1 MPLSSNVRGATFMVV
16 AMAAFTFNDTLSK
29 LAAQT
34 INPGQLMLVRGLFAT
49 TLISLLAWQQG
60 ALKGYR
66 SYWHPMVF
74 LRLVGEVGGTVCFLA
89 ALPHL
94 PLGNISAVLQAL
106 PLAVTMGAALFL
118 GEAVGWRRWLAIA
131 SGFGGVLIIVR
142 PGFEG
147 FNAFSL
153 LALLSVAFC
162 AVRDLATRKIP
173 GHIPSLFVST
183 TTTVIITVT
192 GALTIV
198 PFGGWVPVSVNLVA
212 FLAGAAVLVLF
223 GYQFVIMA
231 MREGEISFIAPFRY
245 TALIW
250 ALSLSVF
257 VFGDIPD
264 LAMIAGA
271 AVIVA
276 SGLYSLYRER
286 VVGKGR
292 PAAESTSA
300 SMAPDGI

>member
-49 TLISLLAWQQG
+49 TLISLLAWQRG

-66 SYWHPMVF
+66 DYWHPMVF

-118 GEAVGWRRWLAIA
+118 GESVGWRRWLAIA
-131 SGFGGVLIIVR
+131 AGFGGVLIIVR

-183 TTTVIITVT
+183 TTTIIITIT

-198 PFGGWVPVSVNLVA
+198 PFGGWVPMTLNLVA

-264 LAMIAGA
+264 FAMISGA

>member
-1 MPLSSNVRGATFMVV
+1 
-16 AMAAFTFNDTLSK
+16 
-29 LAAQT
+29 
-34 INPGQLMLVRGLFAT
+34 
-49 TLISLLAWQQG
+49 
-60 ALKGYR
+60 
-66 SYWHPMVF
+66 
-74 LRLVGEVGGTVCFLA
+74 
-89 ALPHL
+89 
-94 PLGNISAVLQAL
+94 
-106 PLAVTMGAALFL
+106 
-118 GEAVGWRRWLAIA
+118 
-131 SGFGGVLIIVR
+131 
-142 PGFEG
+142 
-147 FNAFSL
+147 
-153 LALLSVAFC
+153 
-162 AVRDLATRKIP
+162 
-173 GHIPSLFVST
+173 
-183 TTTVIITVT
+183 
-192 GALTIV
+192 
-198 PFGGWVPVSVNLVA
+198 
-212 FLAGAAVLVLF
+212 VLF

>member
-1 MPLSSNVRGATFMVV
+1 MFMVV

-29 LAAQT
+29 LASQT

-49 TLISLLAWQQG
+49 MLISLLAWQQG

-66 SYWHPMVF
+66 DYWHPMVL

-106 PLAVTMGAALFL
+106 PLGVTMGAALFL
-118 GEAVGWRRWLAIA
+118 GESVGWRRWLAIA
-131 SGFGGVLIIVR
+131 AGFGGVLIIVR

-153 LALLSVAFC
+153 LALLSVACC

-183 TTTVIITVT
+183 TTTVIITIT

-198 PFGGWVPVSVNLVA
+198 PFGGWVPMTFDLVL

-250 ALSLSVF
+250 AISLSVF

-264 LAMIAGA
+264 LAMISGA

>member
-66 SYWHPMVF
+66 NYWHPMVF

-94 PLGNISAVLQAL
+94 PLANISAVLQAL

-131 SGFGGVLIIVR
+131 TGFGGVLIIVR

-183 TTTVIITVT
+183 TTTIIITIT

-198 PFGGWVPVSVNLVA
+198 PFGGWVPMTPNLVA

>member
-1 MPLSSNVRGATFMVV
+1 MPLSSNIRGSMFMVV

-29 LAAQT
+29 LAAET

-60 ALKGYR
+60 ALKGVGQF
-66 SYWHPMVF
+66 WHPMVF
-74 LRLVGEVGGTVCFLA
+74 LRLVGEVGGTICFLA

-94 PLGNISAVLQAL
+94 PLSNISAVLQAL

-118 GEAVGWRRWLAIA
+118 GEGVGWRRWLAIVA
-131 SGFGGVLIIVR
+131 GFGGVLIIVR
-142 PGFEG
+142 PGFDG

-173 GHIPSLFVST
+173 DHVPSLFVST
-183 TTTVIITVT
+183 VTTIVITVT

-198 PFGGWVPVSVNLVA
+198 PFGGWVPMTFELVL

-250 ALSLSVF
+250 AITLSVV

-264 LAMIAGA
+264 LAMMAGA

-286 VVGKGR
+286 VVGHSR

>member
-183 TTTVIITVT
+183 TTTVIITAT
-192 GALTIV
+192 GGLTIV
-198 PFGGWVPVSVNLVA
+198 PFGGWVPMSVNLVA

>member
-1 MPLSSNVRGATFMVV
+1 MFMVV

-29 LAAQT
+29 LAAET

-49 TLISLLAWQQG
+49 TLITLLAWQQG
-60 ALKGYR
+60 ALKGVGQF
-66 SYWHPMVF
+66 WHPMVF
-74 LRLVGEVGGTVCFLA
+74 LRLVGEVGGTICFLA

-94 PLGNISAVLQAL
+94 PLSNISAVLQAL

-118 GEAVGWRRWLAIA
+118 GEGVGWRRWLAIVA
-131 SGFGGVLIIVR
+131 GFGGVLIIVR

-173 GHIPSLFVST
+173 DHVPSLFVST
-183 TTTVIITVT
+183 VTTIVITIT

-198 PFGGWVPVSVNLVA
+198 PFGGWVPMTFELVL

-250 ALSLSVF
+250 AITLSVV

-264 LAMIAGA
+264 LAMMAGA

-286 VVGKGR
+286 VVGHSR

>member
-1 MPLSSNVRGATFMVV
+1 MVV

-66 SYWHPMVF
+66 NYWHPMVF

-94 PLGNISAVLQAL
+94 PLANISAVLQAL
-106 PLAVTMGAALFL
+106 PLGVTMGAALFL
-118 GEAVGWRRWLAIA
+118 GESVGWRRWLAIA
-131 SGFGGVLIIVR
+131 TGFGGVLIIVR

-153 LALLSVAFC
+153 LALLSVTFC

-173 GHIPSLFVST
+173 DHIPSLFVST
-183 TTTVIITVT
+183 TTTVIITIT

-198 PFGGWVPVSVNLVA
+198 PFGGWVPMSVNLVA

-264 LAMIAGA
+264 LAMIAGSA
-271 AVIVA
+271 FIVA

>member
-1 MPLSSNVRGATFMVV
+1 MFMVV

-29 LAAQT
+29 LAAET

-60 ALKGYR
+60 ALKGVGQFL
-66 SYWHPMVF
+66 HPMVF
-74 LRLVGEVGGTVCFLA
+74 LRLVGEVGGTICFLA

-94 PLGNISAVLQAL
+94 PLSNISAVLQAL

-118 GEAVGWRRWLAIA
+118 GEGVGWRRWLAIVA
-131 SGFGGVLIIVR
+131 GFGGVLIIVR
-142 PGFEG
+142 PGFDG

-173 GHIPSLFVST
+173 DHVPSLFVST
-183 TTTVIITVT
+183 VTTIVITVT

-198 PFGGWVPVSVNLVA
+198 PFGGWVPMTFELVL

-250 ALSLSVF
+250 AITLSVV

-264 LAMIAGA
+264 LAMMAGA

-286 VVGKGR
+286 VVGHSR

>member
-1 MPLSSNVRGATFMVV
+1 MFMVV

-29 LAAQT
+29 LAAET

-60 ALKGYR
+60 ALKGVGQF
-66 SYWHPMVF
+66 WHPMVF
-74 LRLVGEVGGTVCFLA
+74 LRLVGEVGGTICFLA

-94 PLGNISAVLQAL
+94 PLSNISAVLQAL

-118 GEAVGWRRWLAIA
+118 GEGVGWRRWLAIVA
-131 SGFGGVLIIVR
+131 GFGGVLIIVR

-173 GHIPSLFVST
+173 DHVPSLFVST
-183 TTTVIITVT
+183 VTTIVITVT

-198 PFGGWVPVSVNLVA
+198 PFGGWVPMTFELVL

-250 ALSLSVF
+250 AITLSVV

-264 LAMIAGA
+264 LAMMAGA

-286 VVGKGR
+286 VVGHSR

>member
-66 SYWHPMVF
+66 NYWHPMVF

-94 PLGNISAVLQAL
+94 PLANISAVLQAL

-131 SGFGGVLIIVR
+131 TGFGGVLIIVR

-183 TTTVIITVT
+183 TTTVIITIT

-198 PFGGWVPVSVNLVA
+198 PFGGWVPMTTNLVA

-264 LAMIAGA
+264 LAMIMGA

>member
-1 MPLSSNVRGATFMVV
+1 MPLSSNIRGSMFMVV

-29 LAAQT
+29 LAAET

-60 ALKGYR
+60 ALRGAGQF
-66 SYWHPMVF
+66 WHPMVF
-74 LRLVGEVGGTVCFLA
+74 LRLVGEVGGTICFLA

-94 PLGNISAVLQAL
+94 PLANISAVLQAL

-118 GEAVGWRRWLAIA
+118 GEGVGWRRWLAIIA
-131 SGFGGVLIIVR
+131 GFGGVLIIVR
-142 PGFEG
+142 PGFDG

-173 GHIPSLFVST
+173 DHVPSLFVST
-183 TTTVIITVT
+183 VTTIVITVT

-198 PFGGWVPVSVNLVA
+198 PFGGWVPMTFELVL

-250 ALSLSVF
+250 AITLSVV

-264 LAMIAGA
+264 LAMMAGA

-286 VVGKGR
+286 VVGHSR

>member
-1 MPLSSNVRGATFMVV
+1 MFMVV

-29 LAAQT
+29 LAAET

-60 ALKGYR
+60 ALRGAGQF
-66 SYWHPMVF
+66 WHPMVF
-74 LRLVGEVGGTVCFLA
+74 LRLVGEVGGTICFLA

-94 PLGNISAVLQAL
+94 PLANISAVLQAL

-118 GEAVGWRRWLAIA
+118 GEGVGWRRWLAIIA
-131 SGFGGVLIIVR
+131 GFGGVLIIVR
-142 PGFEG
+142 PGFDG

-173 GHIPSLFVST
+173 DHVPSLFVST
-183 TTTVIITVT
+183 VTTIVITVT

-198 PFGGWVPVSVNLVA
+198 PFGGWVPMTFELVL

-250 ALSLSVF
+250 AITLSVV

-264 LAMIAGA
+264 LAMMAGA

-286 VVGKGR
+286 VVGHSR

>member
-1 MPLSSNVRGATFMVV
+1 MFMVV
-16 AMAAFTFNDTLSK
+16 AMAAFTFNDTLTK
-29 LAAQT
+29 LASQT
-34 INPGQLMLVRGLFAT
+34 INAGQVMLVRGLFAT

-60 ALKGYR
+60 ALKGAGQF
-66 SYWHPMVF
+66 WHPMVF
-74 LRLVGEVGGTVCFLA
+74 LRLVGEVGGTICFLA

-94 PLGNISAVLQAL
+94 PLANISAVLQAL

-118 GEAVGWRRWLAIA
+118 GEGVGWRRWLAIVA
-131 SGFGGVLIIVR
+131 GFGGVLVIVR

-173 GHIPSLFVST
+173 DHVPSLFVSAVT
-183 TTTVIITVT
+183 TIVITAT

-198 PFGGWVPVSVNLVA
+198 PFGGWVPMSFELVLSLGA
-212 FLAGAAVLVLF
+212 AAVLVLI

-250 ALSLSVF
+250 AITLSVI
-257 VFGDIPD
+257 VFRDIPD
-264 LAMIAGA
+264 LAMMAGA

-286 VVGKGR
+286 IVGKAR

>member
-118 GEAVGWRRWLAIA
+118 GEAVGYRRWLAIA

>member
-1 MPLSSNVRGATFMVV
+1 MPLSSNIRGSMFMVV

-29 LAAQT
+29 LAAET

-60 ALKGYR
+60 ALKGVGQF
-66 SYWHPMVF
+66 WHPMVF
-74 LRLVGEVGGTVCFLA
+74 LRLVGEVGGTICFLA

-94 PLGNISAVLQAL
+94 PLSNISAVLQAL

-118 GEAVGWRRWLAIA
+118 GEGVGWRRWLAIVA
-131 SGFGGVLIIVR
+131 GFGGVLIIVR

-173 GHIPSLFVST
+173 DHVPSLFVST
-183 TTTVIITVT
+183 VTTIVITVT

-198 PFGGWVPVSVNLVA
+198 PFGGWVPMTFELVL

-250 ALSLSVF
+250 AITLSVV

-264 LAMIAGA
+264 LAMMAGA

-286 VVGKGR
+286 VVGHSR